1 MKNKKGFTLIELI
14 VVIAILGILALFLVP
29 SFMGYARD
37 AKVQVMKAN
46 IKTGQNALLTAYA
59 SYDVSDS
66 KYTGKENAPTYIG
79 DVKTKVCENMGNVKC
94 ILDVENS
101 KEYPYIKFIVGDAK
115 TDKTEPDIIYYYTDA
130 STFCSYVFPDSSKNW
145 PERWSCMVNGVKV
158 E

>member
-14 VVIAILGILALFLVP
+14 VVIAILGVLALFLVP

-79 DVKTKVCENMGNVKC
+79 DVKTKVCENIGNLECVIDK
-94 ILDVENS
+94 DNA
-101 KEYPYIKFIVGDAK
+101 KGFPYIKYQIGEGSSAGS
-115 TDKTEPDIIYYYTDA
+115 DIISYYTDA
-130 STFCSYVFPDSSKNW
+130 NTFCSYVFPSEKGNI
-145 PERWSCMVNGVKV
+145 PEIWLCMVNGVKV

>member
-46 IKTGQNALLTAYA
+46 IKTGQDALLTAYA
-59 SYDVSDS
+59 SYD
-66 KYTGKENAPTYIG
+66 ENESGYV
-79 DVKTKVCENMGNVKC
+79 DKVKTKVCENMGNIKC
-94 ILDVENS
+94 YVDGAG
-101 KEYPYIKFIVGDAK
+101 KEYPQIVFTIGAGASAGADVIVYRMDEANYCTYI
-115 TDKTEPDIIYYYTDA
+115 
-130 STFCSYVFPDSSKNW
+130 FPYAEKDS
-145 PERWSCMVNGVKV
+145 PERWLCYVNGEKV

>member
-66 KYTGKENAPTYIG
+66 KYTGNENAPTYID
-79 DVKTKVCENMGNVKC
+79 DVGKKACENMGNIKC
-94 ILDVENS
+94 YVDGAG
-101 KEYPYIKFIVGDAK
+101 KEYPQIVFTIGAGASAGADVIVYRMDEANYCTYI
-115 TDKTEPDIIYYYTDA
+115 
-130 STFCSYVFPDSSKNW
+130 FPYAEKDS
-145 PERWSCMVNGVKV
+145 PERWLCYVNGVKV

>member
-79 DVKTKVCENMGNVKC
+79 DVKTKVCENMGNVECVIDFDKNENYPF
-94 ILDVENS
+94 IRFNIGSGTNESMNSDSMYYFLDSNTYCGYS
-101 KEYPYIKFIVGDAK
+101 
-115 TDKTEPDIIYYYTDA
+115 
-130 STFCSYVFPDSSKNW
+130 FPDEKWNV
-145 PERWSCMVNGVKV
+145 PEKWICMVNGVKV